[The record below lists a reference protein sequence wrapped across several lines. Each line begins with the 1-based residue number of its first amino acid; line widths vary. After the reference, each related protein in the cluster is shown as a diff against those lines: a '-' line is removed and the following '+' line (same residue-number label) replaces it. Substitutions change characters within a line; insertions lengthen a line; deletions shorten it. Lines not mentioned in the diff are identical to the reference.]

1 MRVAGPSDLTEVDRV
16 DEQRGEDLHVGQRSA
31 GIAALAF
38 GSWRLRLPPP
48 TTREQIL
55 GEARRLFAEHGF
67 EGTSL
72 NDIAEAVGIRRPS
85 LLHHF
90 PSKEALYREVFEV
103 SISDW
108 FIRSTT
114 AVDGPGGFE
123 QIDRVLA
130 AGFEFFMANP
140 EFVRLFR
147 REALEDKSEFASEFA
162 AVLRPQVDARRA
174 GSSRREMAAGRFR
187 RHDPLQLMLTGYGMI
202 LTYFSDLPFLEA
214 LTGTTRSTPKPR
226 SRRASTHVKSF
237 FRAALEP

>member
-1 MRVAGPSDLTEVDRV
+1 M
-16 DEQRGEDLHVGQRSA
+16 SA
-31 GIAALAF
+31 TASA
-38 GSWRLRLPPP
+38 P

-90 PSKEALYREVFEV
+90 TSKEALYREVFEV
-103 SISDW
+103 SIGDW
-108 FIRSTT
+108 FVRSMS
-114 AVDGPGGFE
+114 AVEGPGGFE

-130 AGFEFFMANP
+130 AGFEFFIENP

-147 REALEDKSEFASEFA
+147 REALEETSAFASEFA
-162 AVLRPQVDARRA
+162 AALKPQLEASCA
-174 GSSRREMAAGRFR
+174 FFEAEMAAGRFR
-187 RHDPLQLMLTGYGMI
+187 RHDPLHLMLTGYGMI

-214 LTGTTRSTPKPR
+214 LTGVDPIAPEAV
-226 SRRASTHVKSF
+226 RARLAHVQGF
-237 FRAALEP
+237 FRAALEL